1 MAPKM
6 KGGDMTEEQ
15 KRMLANLAM
24 KGLTYAGKKFA
35 KSDMG
40 NELGGLASN
49 LASSAFSSLFG
60 NGNRGSGFF
69 DSSYSGAKESM
80 DRRIEE
86 MKEEKSKQEEK
97 ERRRKKKQEETG
109 WKPIDFDAPIEFDSD
124 GDYEGRDWLLGRGGA
139 SGGAKGDQ
147 RRFMSNRAVPNR
159 VPNAV
164 RVREMNDVKNYN
176 RQQQQRVFDMEKRQV
191 QGESESIKPIDAK
204 DAGAA
209 FKLQSYMS
217 KLQQILGQKADLF
230 SQLQAS
236 PFTDLNQLKGTTK
249 QSSLLTMIASK
260 AEFLQAYNEMVSYVF
275 LFFKDV
281 QLDNRVRDRMY
292 ASYFSPLIDQ
302 MRQLGQQYPALF
314 STIPAPV
321 RAEQVEQPETRQG
334 KVYELVRKELR
345 DMYSLLNVASDNIQD
360 GIFRTIGA
368 KDVAEYS
375 RDNGV
380 NRTFAVNP
388 PPPSAPMPSM
398 ASQQAAQ
405 QIRVADQVVAG
416 NARAAAAQ
424 AAEIAERDPYDPRG
438 DIGLDPQTQASY
450 TQIQSAMR
458 QQGRAPDTVIPVM
471 TAAAAAEAYRTGAMS
486 GQQIDSVMGRMFA
499 TGILMGVSSQQ
510 QLQQVIQENNE
521 EMMAMI
527 IDRIAPAVQLY
538 NDWVVSRGVL
548 APEEQERGSRSPSP
562 QPRGRSPPAQP
573 GQRDQ
578 SVPPQ
583 NASPDQIDAAVE
595 DFVRRSRFPTDRVLP
610 TQDSGGGDF
619 GGERWRPIAAIMA
632 RLRDN
637 GFVARYVADIK
648 TAIRRY
654 NATKPKQKPGR
665 KKPQQQQPG
674 QQGGPARSRSP
685 SPQQQGG
692 PAQQPGSRSPSP
704 AQQDPFQELGGNGMS
719 GGRFRSHQNL
729 RRSELDFVPAKA
741 LNSAAPPVSMG
752 YGSHHRPKFAW
763 EQEQE
768 AAGPRYVRQ
777 DRQIYN
783 RDGGLGMVNPDN
795 EVSTYH
801 VLRTAGE
808 VGRGMSGGVYLP
820 KEYVV
825 QPAGEKEF
833 FGYGVDGDNDVFG
846 MEGGYGSLKR
856 RLGMANPFAVSK
868 DYHYKPKETGYDD
881 AMDFAYGNHEQPN
894 EATQQAHEEEEEKP
908 VDLDENPNPFR
919 VRQENYKVNTGKMKK
934 VSYKMP
940 NM

>member
-15 KRMLANLAM
+15 KRMLANLAT

-40 NELGGLASN
+40 KELGGFASN

-60 NGNRGSGFF
+60 N
-69 DSSYSGAKESM
+69 
-80 DRRIEE
+80 
-86 MKEEKSKQEEK
+86 
-97 ERRRKKKQEETG
+97 
-109 WKPIDFDAPIEFDSD
+109 
-124 GDYEGRDWLLGRGGA
+124 GA

-164 RVREMNDVKNYN
+164 RVREMDDVKNYN

-209 FKLQSYMS
+209 FKLQSYIS

-260 AEFLQAYNEMVSYVF
+260 AEFLQAFNEMVSYVF

-302 MRQLGQQYPALF
+302 MKQLGQQYPELF
-314 STIPAPV
+314 KDIPAPV
-321 RAEQVEQPETRQG
+321 RAEFEGQPETRQG

-345 DMYSLLNVASDNIQD
+345 DMYSLLNVAADNIQD

-375 RDNGV
+375 RDNDV
-380 NRTFAVNP
+380 NRTFAKNP
-388 PPPSAPMPSM
+388 PPPSAPIPSM
-398 ASQQAAQ
+398 ASKQAAQ
-405 QIRVADQVVAG
+405 QIRMADQVIAG
-416 NARAAAAQ
+416 NARAAAAR
-424 AAEIAERDPYDPRG
+424 AAEIAEENPYDPRG
-438 DIGLDPQTQASY
+438 DIGLDPQTQARY
-450 TQIQSAMR
+450 
-458 QQGRAPDTVIPVM
+458 
-471 TAAAAAEAYRTGAMS
+471 AA
-486 GQQIDSVMGRMFA
+486 I
-499 TGILMGVSSQQ
+499 QQ
-510 QLQQVIQENNE
+510 QLASTGQPPQTTFPLRTIADLENEGRAGRMTQQQAATYVVGVLQIGVELGAFSQAEYTAAIQGADQNQ
-521 EMMAMI
+521 
-527 IDRIAPAVQLY
+527 APVQALMELALPAAQIY
-538 NDWVVSRGVL
+538 NDWIISRGVL
-548 APEEQERGSRSPSP
+548 APGDEQERGSRSPSP
-562 QPRGRSPPAQP
+562 EARPRSPPAQP

-578 SVPPQ
+578 SIPPQ

-595 DFVRRSRFPTDRVLP
+595 DFVRRSRYPNDRVLP
-610 TQDSGGGDF
+610 TQDSGAGEF
-619 GGERWRPIAAIMA
+619 GGERWRPLAAIEA

-637 GFVARYVADIK
+637 GFKARVVADIK
-648 TAIRRY
+648 KAIARY
-654 NATKPKQKPGR
+654 NSTKPKQKPGR
-665 KKPQQQQPG
+665 KKPKQQPG
-674 QQGGPARSRSP
+674 QQGGPAQPRSRSP
-685 SPQQQGG
+685 SPQGQQGG
-692 PAQQPGSRSPSP
+692 PAQQGSRSPSP
-704 AQQDPFQELGGNGMS
+704 AQQDPFADLPGDLGGNGMS

-729 RRSELDFVPAKA
+729 RGRSGRELDFVPAKA

-856 RLGMANPFAVSK
+856 RLAMTNPFAVSK

-894 EATQQAHEEEEEKP
+894 EDAQQAHEEEEEKP

>member
-1 MAPKM
+1 MVK
-6 KGGDMTEEQ
+6 KGKGFWDNLVSGDWSGEKAAQKKAEEAAAEA
-15 KRMLANLAM
+15 RRLANRSSWE
-24 KGLTYAGKKFA
+24 KGNDLFTQGV
-35 KSDMG
+35 SSIG
-40 NELGGLASN
+40 NSV
-49 LASSAFSSLFG
+49 
-60 NGNRGSGFF
+60 
-69 DSSYSGAKESM
+69 
-80 DRRIEE
+80 
-86 MKEEKSKQEEK
+86 
-97 ERRRKKKQEETG
+97 
-109 WKPIDFDAPIEFDSD
+109 FDA
-124 GDYEGRDWLLGRGGA
+124 LGHIAKQHLAGNGA

-147 RRFMSNRAVPNR
+147 RRFMANRAVPNR

-164 RVREMNDVKNYN
+164 RVREMDDVKNYN

-209 FKLQSYMS
+209 FKLQSYIS

-281 QLDNRVRDRMY
+281 QLDNRVKDRMY
-292 ASYFSPLIDQ
+292 ATYFSPLIDQ
-302 MRQLGQQYPALF
+302 MRQLGQQYPSLF
-314 STIPAPV
+314 ATIPTPE
-321 RAEQVEQPETRQG
+321 RAQIEGQPETRQG
-334 KVYELVRKELR
+334 KVYDLVRKELR
-345 DMYSLLNVASDNIQD
+345 DMYSLLNVASDNIND

-375 RDNGV
+375 RDNDV
-380 NRTFAVNP
+380 NRTFARNP
-388 PPPSAPMPSM
+388 PPPSAPVPSM

-405 QIRVADQVVAG
+405 QMRMADQVIAG
-416 NARAAAAQ
+416 NARAAQAQ
-424 AAEIAERDPYDPRG
+424 AAEIAERNPYDPRG
-438 DIGLDPQTQASY
+438 DLSLSPQQQAGY
-450 TQIQSAMR
+450 AMVQSAMR
-458 QQGRAPDTVIPVM
+458 QQERAPDTLLPVM
-471 TAAAAAEAYRTGAMS
+471 SAAELQQAYRAGGEPAEQLNT
-486 GQQIDSVMGRMFA
+486 IIGRMFA
-499 TGILMGVSSQQ
+499 SGILLGATSQQ
-510 QLQQVIQENNE
+510 QLQSAIERQDEG
-521 EMMAMI
+521 EMMAL
-527 IDRIAPAVQLY
+527 IDRIAPALQIY
-538 NDWVVSRGVL
+538 NDWVISRGVL
-548 APEEQERGSRSPSP
+548 VPGDEDEGERERERGSRSPSP
-562 QPRGRSPPAQP
+562 QPRPRSPPAQP

-583 NASPDQIDAAVE
+583 NASADQIDTAVE
-595 DFVRRSRFPTDRVLP
+595 SFVQRSRYPTDRVLP
-610 TQDSGGGDF
+610 IQDSGGGEF
-619 GGERWRPIAAIMA
+619 GGERWRPIASVIA
-632 RLRDN
+632 RLADM
-637 GFVARYVADIK
+637 GLQARYVADIK
-648 TAIRRY
+648 NAIKRY
-654 NATKPKQKPGR
+654 NAGKPKQKPG
-665 KKPQQQQPG
+665 KKPKKQPA
-674 QQGGPARSRSP
+674 QQGEAGPAPEPRSRSP
-685 SPQQQGG
+685 SPQGQQ
-692 PAQQPGSRSPSP
+692 GSRSPSP
-704 AQQDPFQELGGNGMS
+704 VQQDPFQELGGNGMS
-719 GGRFRSHQNL
+719 GGRMRSHQNL
-729 RRSELDFVPAKA
+729 RGRELDFVPAKA

-763 EQEQE
+763 EAEQE

-777 DRQIYN
+777 DRQAYN
-783 RDGGLGMVNPDN
+783 KNGGLGMVNPDN
-795 EVSTYH
+795 EISTYH

-820 KEYVV
+820 KEYIN

-856 RLGMANPFAVSK
+856 RLAMTNPFAVSK
-868 DYHYKPKETGYDD
+868 DYHYKPKESGYDD

-894 EATQQAHEEEEEKP
+894 EDAQQAHEEEEEKP